1 MTTITPVTP
10 SLGSSIASFFK
21 GIAGV
26 IAADETGDVA
36 PLLES
41 ATTNISKNP
50 TLLNAAAQLSTVQVG
65 IIAAQ
70 PEVAQEVLTAT
81 AGALNDLIQL
91 AVVEVN
97 AFKAANPLPAIPAT
111 AAAAA

>member
-1 MTTITPVTP
+1 MTTTTAATNPT
-10 SLGSSIASFFK
+10 LGSSIASFFK
-21 GIAGV
+21 GLAGV
-26 IAADETGDVA
+26 IAADETGDIA

-41 ATTNISKNP
+41 ATTNISKDP

-65 IIAAQ
+65 IIGAQ

-97 AFKAANPLPAIPAT
+97 AFKAANPLPAAATPAT
-111 AAAAA
+111 